1 MATLWTRGIQVCR
14 SFSRLCTTPTVQRG
28 TAVRL
33 MSTENDNL
41 QVDVDS
47 KTGVATMKMCRPPVN
62 SLNLEYLTSISIA
75 LEKLE
80 NEKCRG
86 LILTSGVPKIFCA
99 GLDILE
105 MYQPD
110 VERLQVFW
118 RSLQDVWL
126 RLYGSKMATIAAING
141 HSPAGGCLLAL
152 CCDYRIM
159 APNYTIGL
167 NETQLGIVAP
177 FWFKDTICGVVG
189 EREAEHALTLGIM
202 YSTEEALDIKAIDK
216 VVPQEEVYTAAQEK
230 MKQYLKIPEVA
241 RQLSK
246 DMMRRENVEKL
257 RLRREDDV
265 ANFKNFAVRD
275 SVQKS
280 LGMYLEMLKKKSQ
293 QKK

>member
-1 MATLWTRGIQVCR
+1 MATSWTRGIQACR
-14 SFSRLCTTPTVQRG
+14 TLTRLCTAPVQRG

-33 MSTENDNL
+33 MSTENDSNL

-141 HSPAGGCLLAL
+141 HSPAGGCLLAT
-152 CCDYRIM
+152 CCDYRFM

-177 FWFKDTICGVVG
+177 FWFKDTMQGVIG
-189 EREAEHALTLGIM
+189 NRETEHALTLGLM
-202 YSTEEALDIKAIDK
+202 YSTDQAVDIKLIDK
-216 VVPQEEVYTAAQEK
+216 IVPQEEIQAAAQEK

-246 DMMRRENVEKL
+246 DLMRRETLEKL

-265 ANFKNFAVRD
+265 ANFKNFAIRD

>member
-1 MATLWTRGIQVCR
+1 MATLWTSGMQVCR
-14 SFSRLCTTPTVQRG
+14 ALPRLCAIPTIQRG
-28 TAVRL
+28 RTVRL
-33 MSTENDNL
+33 MSTETDAL
-41 QVDVDS
+41 QIDVDS

-62 SLNLEYLTSISIA
+62 SLNLEYLTSMNIA

-80 NEKCRG
+80 NEKCKG
-86 LILTSGVPKIFCA
+86 LILTSAVPKIFCA

-141 HSPAGGCLLAL
+141 HSPAGGCLLAT

-177 FWFKDTICGVVG
+177 FWFKDTMYGVIG
-189 EREAEHALTLGIM
+189 NRETEYALTLGVM
-202 YSTEEALDIKAIDK
+202 YSTEEALGIKLIDK
-216 VVPQEEVYTAAQEK
+216 VVPQDEVYTAAQEK

-246 DMMRRENVEKL
+246 DMMRRETVEKL
-257 RLRREDDV
+257 RLKREEDV
-265 ANFKNFAVRD
+265 ANFKNFAIRD